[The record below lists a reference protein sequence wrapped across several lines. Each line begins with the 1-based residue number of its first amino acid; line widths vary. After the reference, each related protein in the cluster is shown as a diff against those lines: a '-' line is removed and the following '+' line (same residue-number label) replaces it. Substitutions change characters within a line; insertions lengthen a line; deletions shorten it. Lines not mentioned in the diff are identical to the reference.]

1 MIVHPNR
8 WLIWTIVLVVVIGL
22 LTAAYIE
29 YAKGEVDRETAQLLW
44 NPVRNLKF

>member
-8 WLIWTIVLVVVIGL
+8 WLIWCIVLAVVIGL

-29 YAKGEVDRETAQLLW
+29 YAKGELDRETAGILS
-44 NPVRNLKF
+44 R